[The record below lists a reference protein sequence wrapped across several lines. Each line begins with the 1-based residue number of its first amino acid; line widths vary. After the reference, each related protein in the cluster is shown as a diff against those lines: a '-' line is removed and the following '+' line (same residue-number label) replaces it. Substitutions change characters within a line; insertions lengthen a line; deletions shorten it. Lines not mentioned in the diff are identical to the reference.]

1 MIKKIP
7 ISELLVGMYIHDLNC
22 SWMEHSFAR
31 NRFKVDDLAIFSKIL
46 ETGVTELY
54 IDTDLGLDVREH
66 TATEGELNAVDA
78 EDVEQAKS
86 LEVDDPSCEKST
98 FVPKIIAN
106 LSPVGKFNHA
116 KTVCSNA
123 SKMMQ
128 EIMRDVRL
136 GNQVD
141 LGQCEPM
148 IDGIVD
154 SMYSFPSAMLPLAQ
168 IKTRDEYTFQ
178 HSVSVAALAVAFGR
192 VMDLPHDEI
201 RQLSL
206 GGLLHDVGKAQVP
219 GRILNKPGKLDD
231 DEFKVMKSHV
241 VGTAEL
247 IRDVKGISDI
257 AFNAAAQHHER
268 YDGTG
273 YPHGLKGDE
282 ISLHGQ
288 MLAIVDVY
296 DAITSIRVY
305 HKGMP
310 PTEALKKMYEWSG
323 AHFNPKLVQAFIKGI
338 GIYPAGS
345 LVRMESD
352 KLGIVR
358 EVVPD
363 KLLQPIVQ
371 LIYDC
376 KKSIHITPE
385 TVDLSASNDKIKSHE
400 SFETWGIDQARWA
413 TAHI

>member
-1 MIKKIP
+1 
-7 ISELLVGMYIHDLNC
+7 MYIHDLNC
-22 SWMEHSFAR
+22 GWIDHPFAR
-31 NRFKVDDLAIFSKIL
+31 NRFLIDDTAVFNKII

-54 IDTDLGLDVREH
+54 IDTELGLDVR
-66 TATEGELNAVDA
+66 ATGLMDSEGSSAELEAGA
-78 EDVEQAKS
+78 EIVPPVCEQ
-86 LEVDDPSCEKST
+86 ST

-116 KTVCSNA
+116 KAVCSNA
-123 SKMMQ
+123 SKLMQ

-141 LGQCEPM
+141 LKQCEPM
-148 IDGIVD
+148 IDGIVE
-154 SMYSFPSAMLPLAQ
+154 SMYSFPSALLPLAQ

-192 VMDLPHDEI
+192 VLDMPHDEI
-201 RQLSL
+201 RQLAM

-219 GRILNKPGKLDD
+219 GRVLNKPGKLDEA
-231 DEFKVMKSHV
+231 EFALMKSHV
-241 VGTAEL
+241 VNTAQL
-247 IRDVKGISDI
+247 IKEVKGISTI

-273 YPHGLKGDE
+273 YPNGLKGDE

-363 KLLQPIVQ
+363 RLLQPIVQ

-376 KKSIHITPE
+376 KKSSHMSPE
-385 TVDLSASNDKIKSHE
+385 TVDLAASHDKIKSHE
-400 SFETWGIDQARWA
+400 SFEKWGIDQARWA